1 MSSSTGEQWTER
13 LDALRSAVAG
23 VLELDSVLLTTPER
37 LNCLDAIEN
46 VRRVLPAV
54 EHPLI
59 NELGHALPEEVGG
72 RLGMALADRL
82 RITPGAASRRL
93 KEAEALGPRATLTG
107 ETLEPQLPATATG
120 QKAGEVGPGHVSVIR
135 SFLRHLP
142 TWVAAE
148 VRQRAEADLA
158 ALAASLRPDELEVA
172 GRAIADAINPDG
184 VFDDGYRARKRGV
197 TVGRQGCDGMTPIK
211 GWLTPEARATWDAV
225 MGKLAKPGMC
235 HPDDEHPT
243 VDGEAPE
250 EATTRD
256 HRSTAQRTHDGLLA
270 ALRGLLAA
278 GTLGRLHGLPVT
290 VVATA
295 TVQDLEQAAGVAHTG
310 GGSKLPMRD
319 LIRMASQAH
328 HYLAIFDQHTN
339 IPLYL
344 AKTRIATP
352 GQRLVLFASQRGCTK
367 PGCTAPFYDSEV
379 HHDDAWSKTNRTD
392 VTALTLACPP
402 DHDLTE
408 TGLPTRKRAD
418 GVTEWIPPPHLD
430 TGKPR
435 TNGYW
440 HPQRYQR
447 RSEDDDPE

>member
-1 MSSSTGEQWTER
+1 MSSSTREDWVEG
-13 LDALRSAVAG
+13 LDALDAALER
-23 VLELDSVLLTTPER
+23 VLELESSCLLTPER
-37 LNCLDAIEN
+37 LSVLERLERH
-46 VRRVLPAV
+46 VRRIPTVA
-54 EHPLI
+54 HPLI
-59 NELGHALPEEVGG
+59 NELGHALPEEIGG
-72 RLGMALADRL
+72 RLVMVLADRL
-82 RITPGAASRRL
+82 RITPGAASRRM

-107 ETLEPQLPATATG
+107 ETLEPQMPATATG
-120 QKAGEVGPGHVSVIR
+120 QKAGEIGAGHVSVIR

-148 VRQRAEADLA
+148 VRVRAEADLA

-184 VFDDGYRARKRGV
+184 VFDDEYRRRRRGV

-243 VDGEAPE
+243 VDGEAPD
-250 EATTRD
+250 EATKRD

-278 GTLGRLHGLPVT
+278 GTLGTLHGLPVS
-290 VVATA
+290 VVTTT
-295 TVQDLEQAAGVAHTG
+295 TVQDLEAAAGVAHTG
-310 GGSKLPMRD
+310 GGCTLPMRD

-328 HYLAIFDQHTN
+328 HYLAVFDKHTN
-339 IPLYL
+339 VPLYL

-408 TGLPTRKRAD
+408 KGWTTRKNAR
-418 GVTEWIPPPHLD
+418 GITEWIPPPHLD

-440 HPQRYQR
+440 HPQRYR
-447 RSEDDDPE
+447 KSDE